1 MATSLSSPQATAAR
15 RIPAQGGFQIDGHR
29 LHWEM
34 HGTAPSPAV
43 VLLHHGLGSTASWRK
58 QVPALTAEGWR
69 VLAFDR
75 WGYGQ
80 SDARPAFAWDF
91 LRQDAAEALA
101 LLDTLA
107 LERVSLIG
115 HSDGGSIALLMAA
128 EHPERVA
135 RLVTVAA
142 HIYLE
147 PVTGGG
153 VASIIAAAGQSPLR
167 EALAREHG
175 DKAPSLVS
183 AWTARWL
190 DPSMRSL
197 SLTDELSHIVCP
209 TLVIQGELDEHA
221 TRQHAIDIARG
232 IPGAELWLVP
242 GGHHMLPQ
250 EQPVEFNR
258 RMLTFLGAPSKAEVG
273 PSG

>member
-1 MATSLSSPQATAAR
+1 
-15 RIPAQGGFQIDGHR
+15 
-29 LHWEM
+29 M
-34 HGTAPSPAV
+34 HGPAPAPIV

-58 QVPALTAEGWR
+58 QVPALTAAGWS

-80 SDARPAFAWDF
+80 SDARPAFALDF
-91 LRQDAAEALA
+91 LRCDGEETLA
-101 LLDTLA
+101 LLDSLG
-107 LERVSLIG
+107 LERVSLVG
-115 HSDGGSIALLMAA
+115 HSDGGSIALLLAA
-128 EHPERVA
+128 EHPERVV
-135 RLVTVAA
+135 RLITVAA
-142 HIYLE
+142 HIYFE

-153 VASIIAAAGQSPLR
+153 VASIAAAAGQSPLR

-183 AWTARWL
+183 SWTARWL

-250 EQPVEFNR
+250 EQPVVFNR
-258 RMLTFLGAPSKAEVG
+258 RMLTFLGAPSEPEVAR
-273 PSG
+273 SG